1 MTAAIRLSLT
11 PLAKGLTISTQPTTG
26 IYAWRVAEPSPN
38 PERVVALRR
47 ASLLR
52 AGYTAA
58 QAEELARRLEVD
70 LQAALAPRRQGLPP
84 EVAFQLALSGGGR
97 TVF

>member
-1 MTAAIRLSLT
+1 MGEAT
-11 PLAKGLTISTQPTTG
+11 PD
-26 IYAWRVAEPSPN
+26 

-47 ASLLR
+47 ASLVR
-52 AGYTAA
+52 AGYNDA
-58 QAEELARRLEVD
+58 QADELARRVEID

-84 EVAFQLALSGGGR
+84 EVAFELALSSGGR

>member
-1 MTAAIRLSLT
+1 VSESASALTRATVAAPPAYDR
-11 PLAKGLTISTQPTTG
+11 GVDD
-26 IYAWRVAEPSPN
+26 RVPAHD

-47 ASLLR
+47 TALLR
-52 AGYTAA
+52 AGYTEE
-58 QAEELARRLEVD
+58 QADTLARRAEVD

-84 EVAFQLALSGGGR
+84 DVAFELVLGGGGR

>member
-1 MTAAIRLSLT
+1 VAAPPT
-11 PLAKGLTISTQPTTG
+11 PD
-26 IYAWRVAEPSPN
+26 PS
-38 PERVVALRR
+38 RVVELRS

-52 AGYTAA
+52 AGYTPA
-58 QAEELARRLEVD
+58 QADELARRLEID

-84 EVAFQLALSGGGR
+84 EVAFELVLAGAGR

>member
-1 MTAAIRLSLT
+1 M
-11 PLAKGLTISTQPTTG
+11 
-26 IYAWRVAEPSPN
+26 AEPTPN
-38 PERVVALRR
+38 PGRIVELRR

-58 QAEELARRLEVD
+58 QAEELAHRVEID

-84 EVAFQLALSGGGR
+84 EVAFQLALAGGGR

>member
-1 MTAAIRLSLT
+1 M
-11 PLAKGLTISTQPTTG
+11 G

-38 PERVVALRR
+38 PERVVELRR

-52 AGYTAA
+52 VGYTAA
-58 QAEELARRLEVD
+58 QADELARRVEID

-84 EVAFQLALSGGGR
+84 DVAYGIVLSGGGR

>member
-1 MTAAIRLSLT
+1 VVAPPT
-11 PLAKGLTISTQPTTG
+11 PDPA
-26 IYAWRVAEPSPN
+26 
-38 PERVVALRR
+38 RVVELRR

-52 AGYTAA
+52 AGYTTA
-58 QAEELARRLEVD
+58 QADELARRLEID

-84 EVAFQLALSGGGR
+84 EVAFSLALAGDGR